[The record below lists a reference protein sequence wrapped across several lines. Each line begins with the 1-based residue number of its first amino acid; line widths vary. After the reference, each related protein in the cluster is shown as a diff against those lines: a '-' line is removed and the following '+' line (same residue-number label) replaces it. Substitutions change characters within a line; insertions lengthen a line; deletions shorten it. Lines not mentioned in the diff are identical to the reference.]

1 MKKEIHGNR
10 YSQSVSFELFSD
22 LLQHLE
28 GGRELFMQDKHFRGA
43 LKGMVVKAEAK
54 SSLNVPAEITCEL
67 CFTETLREV
76 V

>member
-1 MKKEIHGNR
+1 
-10 YSQSVSFELFSD
+10 
-22 LLQHLE
+22 
-28 GGRELFMQDKHFRGA
+28 MQDKHFRGA